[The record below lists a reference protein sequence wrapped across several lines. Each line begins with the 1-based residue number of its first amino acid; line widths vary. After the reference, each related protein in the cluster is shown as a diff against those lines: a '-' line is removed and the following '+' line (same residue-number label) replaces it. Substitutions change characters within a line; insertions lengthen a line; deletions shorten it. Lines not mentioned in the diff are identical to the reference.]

1 MNPDAFRSS
10 EAGRVVKTRTGYRA
24 FAPSPLPPRLGWT
37 SGLAQAL
44 ASANEA
50 LAKLA
55 VTSTANV
62 NLRAIVRPLIHQE
75 AVMSSRI
82 EGTVAT
88 LDEVYAYEALG
99 SPPRAED
106 SARKEVYNYVRAL
119 DYGLERLA
127 SLPLSLRMIR
137 ELHQLLMEGVRGENM
152 TPGEFRRTQNWIGP
166 PGSTVATARYV
177 PPPVDEMQV
186 ALNELE
192 RFIHEASDLP
202 KLVRAG
208 LIHYQFEAIHPFLD
222 GNGRI
227 GRLLVVL
234 LLVAW
239 EILPQ
244 PSIYLSAFIE
254 ARRQE
259 YYDRLLAVSQNGE
272 WEEWLIFFLEG
283 LRQQAIAASERLRVL
298 VLLRSNYV
306 GKLEGE
312 RMAKQLVNVV
322 DLLFEQPILSVR
334 QMESKLGVAFTTAQR
349 YIERLEE
356 LSIVTEIT
364 GHTRNRLYRANQ
376 IIDLLTDAPYQAL

>member
-1 MNPDAFRSS
+1 
-10 EAGRVVKTRTGYRA
+10 
-24 FAPSPLPPRLGWT
+24 
-37 SGLAQAL
+37 
-44 ASANEA
+44 
-50 LAKLA
+50 
-55 VTSTANV
+55 
-62 NLRAIVRPLIHQE
+62 
-75 AVMSSRI
+75 MSSRI

-99 SPPRAED
+99 SPPSAED

-192 RFIHEASDLP
+192 RFIHEESDLP

-322 DLLFEQPILSVR
+322 DLLFEQPIVSVR

-376 IIDLLTDAPYQAL
+376 IIDLLTDAPYQAQ